1 MIEAPGAAVKP
12 CLEAQ
17 HNPRGAGKGVLVMRV
32 AVVGLGGV
40 GGYFGGKLAGKYAG
54 SPEHAVVFIAR
65 GARLAAIRREGL
77 LLRTVEGEY
86 RVRPDSA
93 TERPA
98 EAGPCDLVL
107 FCVKEYALEAAA
119 AEITPLLHAG
129 TAILPIL
136 NGVDIAERLRS
147 VLPRGVV
154 LSGLVYISA
163 FVEAP
168 GVVRQVGG
176 SCQLIFGP
184 DDGKSDRYRPLEV
197 FLKEAGIKAELSNDI
212 AVPLWTKYLFVSP
225 MAGVTSLRGMN
236 LGDVMADGGGR
247 AMVRGL
253 MAEVERL
260 ARTKGINLPPDSVER
275 GIATVER
282 FPPATKSSLQLDF
295 EKGKRT
301 ELELFIGFAV
311 RAGRALGVPM
321 PLHEEL
327 YAALAGK
334 KT

>member
-1 MIEAPGAAVKP
+1 
-12 CLEAQ
+12 
-17 HNPRGAGKGVLVMRV
+17 MRV

-40 GGYFGGKLAGKYAG
+40 GGYFGGKLARKYAG
-54 SPEHAVVFIAR
+54 SRGHAVVFIAR
-65 GARLAAIRREGL
+65 GAHLAAIRKEGL
-77 LLRTVEGEY
+77 LLKTVEGEY
-86 RVRPDSA
+86 RVTPDLA
-93 TERPA
+93 TECPA

-107 FCVKEYALEAAA
+107 FSVKEYDLEATA
-119 AEITPLLHAG
+119 AEIAPLLHAG
-129 TAILPIL
+129 TAVLPVL

-147 VLPRGVV
+147 ICTRGVV
-154 LSGLVYISA
+154 LSGLVYISS

-176 SCQLIFGP
+176 SCQLVFGP
-184 DDGKSDRYRPLEV
+184 GDGAPDRYRPLEA
-197 FLKEAGIKAELSNDI
+197 FLKEAGINAELSNDI

-225 MAGVTSLRGMN
+225 MAGVTSLTGLN
-236 LGDVMADGGGR
+236 FGDVMADGKGR

-253 MAEVERL
+253 MAEIEHL
-260 ARTKGINLPPDSVER
+260 ARAKGIALPADSVER

-295 EKGKRT
+295 EKGRRT

-327 YAALAGK
+327 YAALIGK

>member
-1 MIEAPGAAVKP
+1 
-12 CLEAQ
+12 
-17 HNPRGAGKGVLVMRV
+17 MRV

-54 SPEHAVVFIAR
+54 TPEHGVAFIAR
-65 GARLAAIRREGL
+65 GAHLAAIRREGL
-77 LLRTVEGEY
+77 LLRTVEGEC
-86 RVRPDSA
+86 RVRPDIA
-93 TERPA
+93 TASPA

-107 FCVKEYALEAAA
+107 FSVKEYDLETAA

-129 TAILPIL
+129 TIVLPVL
-136 NGVDIAERLRS
+136 NGVNIAERLRAI
-147 VLPRGVV
+147 VPRGVV

-176 SCQLIFGP
+176 SCQLVFGP
-184 DDGKSDRYRPLEV
+184 DDGKSDQYRPLEG
-197 FLKEAGIKAELSNDI
+197 FLKGAGIKAELSNDI

-225 MAGVTSLRGMN
+225 MAGVTSLTRLNFGE
-236 LGDVMADGGGR
+236 VMSDAKAR

-260 ARTKGINLPPDSVER
+260 ARAKGINLPPDSVER

-295 EKGKRT
+295 EKEKRT

-327 YAALAGK
+327 YAALTGK
-334 KT
+334 AS